1 MHIVLGEHHD
11 IFHNHVRQL
20 FERNNKVIIN
30 LNMNDYLSSYGVG
43 FMYTTALPPD
53 KINAALLSL
62 QLLKSEEGQKLR
74 EKHQGSVKRLRVKLA
89 QHGFPVERTPSHIV
103 PILVRM

>member
-1 MHIVLGEHHD
+1 MTSFTIMLGNFLKG
-11 IFHNHVRQL
+11 II
-20 FERNNKVIIN
+20 VIIN

-74 EKHQGSVKRLRVKLA
+74 EKHQGSVKRLLVRLA